1 MTKFGFELIYYK
13 QNIERGLQKRQSS
26 MSFGVC
32 NLRLPIMQIL
42 GLREEKKKK
51 KFVVQENLSLKERL
65 S

>member
-51 KFVVQENLSLKERL
+51 FVVQENLSLKERL